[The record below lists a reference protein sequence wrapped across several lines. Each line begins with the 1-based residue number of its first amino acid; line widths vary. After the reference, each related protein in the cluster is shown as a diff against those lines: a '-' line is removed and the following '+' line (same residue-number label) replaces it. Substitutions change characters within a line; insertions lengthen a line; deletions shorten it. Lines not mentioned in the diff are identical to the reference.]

1 MSEAKIEFTTSKSGT
16 DKSRASPVPNPT
28 HGRPAREAVQQDTS
42 SRDAWLINL
51 CAEWTVMDAE
61 DDRLYSTAGD
71 AIPGSPEC
79 AAYSRFIKRIHD
91 RRHELEATIFF
102 TRALTLEGLR
112 AKAAVIFK
120 RTMRDSAGEP
130 VPEDRASASL
140 AQDILQGVAA

>member
-1 MSEAKIEFTTSKSGT
+1 MREAKKKTTPET
-16 DKSRASPVPNPT
+16 VA
-28 HGRPAREAVQQDTS
+28 ADT
-42 SRDAWLINL
+42 SRDAWLIE
-51 CAEWTVMDAE
+51 CCEEWGVIDAE
-61 DDRLYSTAGD
+61 DDRLYETAGG
-71 AIPGSPEC
+71 AMPGSPE
-79 AAYSRFIKRIHD
+79 AVAYSRFIKRVRD

-120 RTMRDSAGEP
+120 RTMRDGAGEP

>member
-1 MSEAKIEFTTSKSGT
+1 
-16 DKSRASPVPNPT
+16 
-28 HGRPAREAVQQDTS
+28 
-42 SRDAWLINL
+42 
-51 CAEWTVMDAE
+51 MDAE
-61 DDRLYSTAGD
+61 DDRVYATAGD
-71 AIPGSPEC
+71 ARPGSSETI
-79 AAYSRFIKRIHD
+79 AYSRFVDRVRD

-120 RTMRDSAGEP
+120 RTMRDGAGEP